1 MFPALSETLIAM
13 GSLDHLIP
21 DALHRL
27 DMNLTRTNGLMY
39 GVFYIPIYVE
49 SLAYELEYVTL
60 INSPDQSG
68 NLLLPNSGS

>member
-1 MFPALSETLIAM
+1 MHS
-13 GSLDHLIP
+13 
-21 DALHRL
+21 L

-60 INSPDQSG
+60 IKSPDQSR
-68 NLLLPNSGS
+68 NRSV